1 MSNNI
6 LRSQEKQ
13 LTPMNID
20 KHLSQR
26 ALNLRGSLGR
36 QTSVPLPG
44 LINMGS
50 GTPDFLPPQSVI
62 DAMQSALADGKIQY
76 TAWTG
81 IPPLRAAI
89 AEKLRTENNVTYDP
103 DTEIIVTS
111 GAQEALMVTLMT
123 LLDAGDNA
131 LTPSPHY
138 DEYTR
143 DARILGATLIPVPTS
158 PETNF
163 TVNVADLE
171 AAITPETKAI
181 VVVTPNNPTGTVL
194 SESTL
199 RDIAELAV
207 RRDLMVIS
215 DEIYEYYVFDGHK
228 HISMASLPGMRE
240 RTITINSF
248 SKSFG
253 MTGLRMGYIAAPAD
267 IVEAMLPFHHA
278 MMICANVVTQY
289 GGLAVLSE
297 PRDWFKDQLAEYDR
311 RRKLWLSALDEVGL
325 PYSEPQGAYYVFI
338 DIRPTGLTSGEF
350 VSKAREEARLVFQP
364 GTIGGGAGEGFIR
377 GALTTGS
384 PQFEEGLERFKTFIR
399 GLLS

>member
-1 MSNNI
+1 
-6 LRSQEKQ
+6 
-13 LTPMNID
+13 MNLD

-50 GTPDFLPPQSVI
+50 GTPDFLPPQFVM
-62 DAMQSALADGKIQY
+62 DAMQEAIGSGRIQY
-76 TAWTG
+76 TTWTG
-81 IPPLRAAI
+81 IPELRAAI
-89 AEKLRTENNVTYDP
+89 AAKLRDENNLEYDP
-103 DTEIIVTS
+103 DSEIIVTS

-123 LLDAGDNA
+123 LLDTGDNA

-138 DEYTR
+138 DEYSR
-143 DARILGATLIPVPTS
+143 DARILGGELIPVPTS
-158 PETNF
+158 PESNF

-171 AAITPETKAI
+171 AAITPQTKALVI
-181 VVVTPNNPTGTVL
+181 VTPNNPTGTVL
-194 SESTL
+194 PESTL
-199 RDIAELAV
+199 RDIAELAQ

-215 DEIYEYYVFDGHK
+215 DEIYEYYVFDGHR
-228 HISMASLPGMRE
+228 HVSMASLPGMRE

-253 MTGLRMGYIAAPAD
+253 MTGLRLGYIAAPAAV
-267 IVEAMLPFHHA
+267 IEAMLPFHHA

-289 GGLAVLSE
+289 GGLAVLSQ
-297 PRDWFKDQLAEYDR
+297 PRDWFREQLAEYDR
-311 RRKLWLSALDEVGL
+311 RRKLWLAALDEINL

-338 DIRPTGLTSGEF
+338 DIRPTGLSSAEF
-350 VSKAREEARLVFQP
+350 VARAREEARLVFQP

-384 PQFEEGLERFKTFIR
+384 PKFEEGLERFKQFIR
-399 GLLS
+399 GLS